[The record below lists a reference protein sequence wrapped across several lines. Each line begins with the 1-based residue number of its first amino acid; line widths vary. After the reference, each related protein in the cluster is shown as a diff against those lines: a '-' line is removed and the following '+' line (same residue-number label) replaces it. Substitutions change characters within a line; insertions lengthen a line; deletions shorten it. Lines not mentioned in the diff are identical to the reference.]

1 MIRLVRRHTM
11 TCKHREKGDTFLN
24 CRCPIWARGSENGK
38 PVRKSMKTC
47 DMERAGARLRAM
59 GDDLFT
65 DRKSIPEACR
75 LFMAAQDVAEG
86 TRRNNQRVM
95 DSLQAF
101 CEESGVR
108 YVHLVKVEHVDG
120 YRQTRQIAVSTW
132 GKELEILRHFFR
144 FCADRDWTKSNPATK
159 VKTPKIPKTKIT
171 IYTSSDVIAILGA
184 CDRLGRGAYER
195 IRARAMILLMR
206 FCGLS
211 VVDVATLRRDEIQDG
226 FLDLARYKTDEPV
239 RLPLP
244 PALLEAFRVLPVPR
258 GTAGESD
265 YFFWSGNGTV
275 RSVQRDITRTLSQ
288 VFTLSG
294 VPNAHAHKFRH
305 TLATELLE
313 RGWSFEDVATILGSS
328 PAIIR
333 KHYAQWSVKRQ
344 ERITS
349 LLQSVHAGTILEQTR
364 DEDSKVNDK
373 NSLNGGRHGI
383 RTHDPHVANVVL
395 SQLS

>member
-95 DSLQAF
+95 DFLQAF

-120 YRQTRQIAVSTW
+120 YRQTRKIAVSTW

-144 FCADRDWTKSNPATK
+144 FCVDRDWTKSNPAKK
-159 VKTPKIPKTKIT
+159 VKTPKVKPTKKTP
-171 IYTSSDVIAILGA
+171 YTPAEVIAILGA

-195 IRARAMILLMR
+195 QRAKAMVLLMR
-206 FCGLS
+206 YCGLS
-211 VVDVATLRRDEIQDG
+211 VVDVATLRRDEIRDG
-226 FLDLARYKTDEPV
+226 MLDRGRFKTGEIV
-239 RLPLP
+239 RIPLP
-244 PALLEAFRVLPVPR
+244 PVLVEVFNALPQPR
-258 GTAGESD
+258 AAAGD
-265 YFFWSGNGTV
+265 PQFVFWSGNGTV
-275 RSVQRDITRTLSQ
+275 RSAQRDITRTLSQ

-305 TLATELLE
+305 TLATELLD
-313 RGWSFEDVATILGSS
+313 RGWSFEDAAIILGSS

-349 LLQSVHAGTILEQTR
+349 LLQTVHAGTILEQTR